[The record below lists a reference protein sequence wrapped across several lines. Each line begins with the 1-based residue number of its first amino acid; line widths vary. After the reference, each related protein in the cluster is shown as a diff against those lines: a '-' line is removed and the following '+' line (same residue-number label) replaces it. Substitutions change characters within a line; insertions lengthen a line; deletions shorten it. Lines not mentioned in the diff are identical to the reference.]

1 MAQTAGII
9 NGTLIGIYVAG
20 TKVANATSNDLDLSM
35 ALRETTNKDTS
46 GYKTSLGGILS
57 WTCSGEGFF
66 AEDAAY
72 GFDDLF
78 AVWAAR
84 TAVTVMISSQ
94 VSGDKKYTGSALLI
108 NLKRTA
114 PLEANT
120 TFTVSFEG
128 TGALTEATI

>member
-1 MAQTAGII
+1 MATTGIV

-20 TKVANATSNDLDLSM
+20 TKVANAMSNDLDISM
-35 ALRETTNKDTS
+35 AVRDTTNKDTA
-46 GYKTSLGGILS
+46 GWKTGLGGMMNWS
-57 WTCSGEGFF
+57 CSGEGLF

-78 AVWAAR
+78 AVLTAR
-84 TAVTVMISSQ
+84 VSVTVMISSAIT
-94 VSGDKKYTGSALLI
+94 GDKKYSGSALLT

-114 PLEANT
+114 GLEDNA

-128 TGALTEATI
+128 TGPLTEATI